1 LGPGADAAGGGM
13 TPASVDP
20 LDAAIQ
26 AAEGGLLGSPPQGL
40 PSDSGGDLL
49 TSVTSGISSMSGGL
63 DAPVLP
69 PSNLG

>member
-1 LGPGADAAGGGM
+1 
-13 TPASVDP
+13 

-40 PSDSGGDLL
+40 PTDGGGDLL
-49 TSVTSGISSMSGGL
+49 TSVTSGISSVSGGA